1 MLWADQLGYN
11 NLNHRDLH
19 LVSKLSHDLVVSVQ
33 IECEQGCVCLE
44 FDIRLLWNVEHGIS
58 WFMYPKG
65 QFPSMTQCSG
75 LCKIEANNNWVI

>member
-1 MLWADQLGYN
+1 
-11 NLNHRDLH
+11 
-19 LVSKLSHDLVVSVQ
+19 VSKLSHDLVVSAQ

-65 QFPSMTQCSG
+65 QFPSIMQCSG
-75 LCKIEANNNWVI
+75 LCKIEANNNWMI